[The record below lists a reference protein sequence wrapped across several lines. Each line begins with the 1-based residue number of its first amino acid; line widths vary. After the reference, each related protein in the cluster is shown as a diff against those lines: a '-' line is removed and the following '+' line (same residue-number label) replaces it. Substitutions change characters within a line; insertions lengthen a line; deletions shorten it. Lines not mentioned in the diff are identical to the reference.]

1 MTLFLMLLNIILAI
15 EPSMDY
21 DKTPKDFKLNYKEV
35 KIKTSDSL
43 ELNAWIIYENESF
56 SDIMI
61 MSNSDFGN
69 MSFFLPYAK
78 YISQNLKKAVILYD
92 YRGYGKSS
100 KYTHSKFALSNINF
114 VTDLKAVI
122 KYAQTEYS
130 HAKVSLYGF
139 SMGASVSLLASKDE
153 NIDGLFLDSPMIDP
167 DDVIARISNKNVFLN
182 EKEKFNLTNY
192 ADQIRAKEIF
202 IIHGKN
208 DRVIDLNIIT
218 KFYSQIVIKKNIL
231 ILENNNHGDLGNL
244 YPDLYLTY
252 LKTFL
257 IN

>member
-1 MTLFLMLLNIILAI
+1 MIFLLILINFVLSI
-15 EPSMDY
+15 EPKMEY
-21 DKTPKDFKLNYKEV
+21 EKTPKDFQLKYQEV
-35 KIKTSDSL
+35 KIKTIDSM
-43 ELNAWIIYENESF
+43 EVNAWLIYENEGF
-56 SDIMI
+56 SDILI

-78 YISQNLKKAVILYD
+78 YVSQTLKKAVVLYD

-100 KYTHSKFALSNINF
+100 KYTHSKFSLSDINF
-114 VTDLKAVI
+114 VTDLRAVI
-122 KYAQTEYS
+122 QYAQKKFPQ
-130 HAKVSLYGF
+130 AKISLYGF
-139 SMGASVSLLASKDE
+139 SMGASISLLASKDE

-167 DDVIARISNKNVFLN
+167 DDVIARISNKNIFLN

-192 ADQIRAKEIF
+192 ADQIRAKEVF

-208 DRVIDLNIIT
+208 DKVIDINIIT

-231 ILENNNHGDLGNL
+231 ILENNTHGDLGNL